1 MMQIS
6 GLRIYG
12 TAVCMAE
19 KCDSR
24 CFGLSLLANYGG
36 EGDQKKSK
44 DWSHDG
50 NSDSGL
56 SWTFVLTEHGVL
68 LSVFTFCPSI
78 SLVGLGI
85 SIRPLTNS
93 SAKYNPFH
101 HWKPCLAAKDGC
113 FSVHIFHY

>member
-44 DWSHDG
+44 DWES
-50 NSDSGL
+50 
-56 SWTFVLTEHGVL
+56 
-68 LSVFTFCPSI
+68 
-78 SLVGLGI
+78 
-85 SIRPLTNS
+85 
-93 SAKYNPFH
+93 
-101 HWKPCLAAKDGC
+101 
-113 FSVHIFHY
+113 